1 MATKKD
7 DFFMKIIQSFNSV
20 LVTTQSFLCNSYE
33 WIITDFFF
41 EIIAQKCYILIK
53 NEEKVSTIKK
63 GKQLAHDI
71 CSFCLIYAYRL
82 KSVLLCISVGLRSSF
97 LFELYVY
104 RLCMKVKVMH
114 NLLKLAPIDACSGTK

>member
-41 EIIAQKCYILIK
+41 
-53 NEEKVSTIKK
+53 
-63 GKQLAHDI
+63 
-71 CSFCLIYAYRL
+71 
-82 KSVLLCISVGLRSSF
+82 
-97 LFELYVY
+97 
-104 RLCMKVKVMH
+104 
-114 NLLKLAPIDACSGTK
+114 